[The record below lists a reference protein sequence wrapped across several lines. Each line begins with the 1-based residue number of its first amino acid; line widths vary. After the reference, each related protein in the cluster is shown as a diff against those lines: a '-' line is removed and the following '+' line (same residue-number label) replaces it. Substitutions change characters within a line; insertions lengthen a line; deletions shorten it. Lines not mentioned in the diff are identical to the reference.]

1 MATQIQIENNIHLER
16 LMSTNPKMVK
26 EIQSIL
32 RKVIREAAKQVSLS
46 ASAVIANDPRKAANA
61 VRSTVYKNILGAN
74 VNLYNSRKAGKGQ
87 PFYPVRRL
95 RDGQRGGNRRTRVD
109 DARNRLETYYGSD
122 RGFILRFLASGTV
135 QRQTRFGNRGSIRQ
149 SNWFGH
155 TAPWQMESAAEKVA
169 SAINEYVK
177 QQTNG

>member
-16 LMSTNPKMVK
+16 LLISHPEMEEKVRK
-26 EIQSIL
+26 IL

-61 VRSTVYKNILGAN
+61 VRSTTYQMLLGGN

-95 RDGQRGGNRRTRVD
+95 RDGQRGGNRIPRSEKTERMMGYVGME
-109 DARNRLETYYGSD
+109 RS
-122 RGFILRFLASGTV
+122 FILRWISSGTA
-135 QRQTRFGNRGSIRQ
+135 TRSSRYGNRGAIAAR
-149 SNWFGH
+149 NWF
-155 TAPWQMESAAEKVA
+155 APATDRAMNAAIDQFNAMVEELITQELAAK
-169 SAINEYVK
+169 
-177 QQTNG
+177 

>member
-1 MATQIQIENNIHLER
+1 MATQISIENNIHLER
-16 LMSTNPKMVK
+16 LMSTNPKMEK
-26 EIQSIL
+26 EIQKIL

-95 RDGQRGGNRRTRVD
+95 RDGQRGGNRIPRGRVTE
-109 DARNRLETYYGSD
+109 RMMGYVGMD
-122 RGFILRFLASGTV
+122 RGFILRWLSSGTA
-135 QRQTRFGNRGSIRQ
+135 TRSSRYGNRGAIAAR
-149 SNWFGH
+149 NWF
-155 TAPWQMESAAEKVA
+155 TPASDRAMNAAIDQFNAMVEELITQELAAK
-169 SAINEYVK
+169 
-177 QQTNG
+177 